1 MIRAIIRH
9 RLLRPQHPDGVL
21 SRWKGDTHVAKKIL
35 VGIDLGG
42 TSLLAVATNRK
53 GKILGRKKRKT
64 HAEEGASAVLK
75 RIERTV
81 RDAVHKAGRNLS
93 DVRAIG
99 IGAPG
104 PLDPMAGVILH
115 APNLGPTWNDLPLAA
130 HLSKSLGAPVY
141 LGNDVN
147 VGAIGEHALGAG
159 RGYKNL
165 VAIFVGT
172 GIGGGLILNGHLYRG
187 IRYTAGEVGHMV
199 LKADGPLC
207 GCGKHGCAE
216 ALASRTAIERDI
228 RAQIEAGRAS
238 VVPSLLEASGRDLIT
253 SSILE
258 QALDADDEVV
268 VKAMASAEYHAGLMV
283 ANIVN
288 LLDPEVIVLGGGVV
302 ERLGE
307 RYLEPVRA
315 TAERYYLNQKDRD
328 KIHIVATELGGYA
341 GVLGAAIMA
350 NQRRKQSR

>member
-1 MIRAIIRH
+1 M
-9 RLLRPQHPDGVL
+9 
-21 SRWKGDTHVAKKIL
+21 AKKIL
-35 VGIDLGG
+35 VGVDLGG
-42 TSLLAVATNRK
+42 TSLLAVAISRK
-53 GKILGRKKRKT
+53 GKVLGRKKRKT
-64 HAEEGASAVLK
+64 NAEEGASAVLK
-75 RIERTV
+75 RIEHTI
-81 RDAVHKAGRNLS
+81 RDAVHQAGYKLS

-104 PLDPMAGVILH
+104 PLNPKTGVILH

-130 HLSKSLGAPVY
+130 HLRKEMGCPVY

-159 RGYKNL
+159 KGYKNL

-172 GIGGGLILNGHLYRG
+172 GIGGGLILNGRIYRG
-187 IRYTAGEVGHMV
+187 VRYTAGELGHTV
-199 LKADGPLC
+199 LQADGPVC

-216 ALASRTAIERDI
+216 ALASRTAIERDV

-238 VVPSLLEASGRDLIT
+238 IVPKLLEKAGRT
-253 SSILE
+253 TMSSSIIE
-258 QALDADDEVV
+258 QALDADDPVMQVV
-268 VKAMASAEYHAGLMV
+268 MTQAEYYMGLLV

-288 LLDPEVIVLGGGVV
+288 MLDPEVIVLGGGVV

-307 RYLEPVRA
+307 RYLEPVRE
-315 TAERYYLNQKDRD
+315 TAERYYLNQEHKS
-328 KIHIVATELGGYA
+328 KIHIVSTELRGYA

-350 NQRRKQSR
+350 DQAWKRKH